1 MVGESYDKMLHSNT
15 NESVMVMENPM
26 EESLK
31 LIVSERSQTQSTYST
46 VLYRFSL
53 KASEL

>member
-15 NESVMVMENPM
+15 NESVMVMENHM

-46 VLYRFSL
+46 VPYRFSL

>member
-15 NESVMVMENPM
+15 NESVMVMENHM

-31 LIVSERSQTQSTYST
+31 LTVSERSQTQSTYST
-46 VLYRFSL
+46 VPYRFSL

>member
-1 MVGESYDKMLHSNT
+1 MGESYDKMLHRNT
-15 NESVMVMENPM
+15 NESVMVMENHM

-31 LIVSERSQTQSTYST
+31 LIVSERSQTQSTYSI
-46 VLYRFSL
+46 VPYRFSL